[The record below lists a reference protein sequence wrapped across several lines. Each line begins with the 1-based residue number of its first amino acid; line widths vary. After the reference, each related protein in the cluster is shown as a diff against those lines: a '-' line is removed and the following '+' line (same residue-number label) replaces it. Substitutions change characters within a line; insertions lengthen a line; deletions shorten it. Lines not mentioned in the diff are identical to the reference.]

1 MCKQEALEW
10 KDRYDSAQIQM
21 NLSTE
26 LRNLSI
32 QKLKQLQVS
41 FIMERRRNLFEF
53 FPTIDCVCECT
64 CIFIGQIT

>member
-1 MCKQEALEW
+1 MCKQETLEW
-10 KDRYDSAQIQM
+10 KDRYESAQIQM

-41 FIMERRRNLFEF
+41 F
-53 FPTIDCVCECT
+53 
-64 CIFIGQIT
+64 